1 VQGHFDLQMFDAP
14 DLTPALVEAWKKQ
27 GLDPIAE
34 IERRYEELGRW
45 SADNLVIGTTPG
57 FYYYHCWSGATPY
70 SPMNANSS
78 LLWGLALTTLAT
90 EPGYQTE
97 YLSAYLWGSPEN
109 IPNKVSSGGGKS
121 IIDDDIVS
129 PVIDIDPD
137 GRESMF
143 MSFKYLFYPGQAVS
157 DLIRSVEIWYFDTG
171 GNQGAR
177 VARVRIP
184 DSNGVPVTLHLG
196 PSSALMVGYT
206 YRLVSV

>member
-14 DLTPALVEAWKKQ
+14 DLTPALVEAWKKR

-34 IERRYEELGRW
+34 IESRYKELGRW
-45 SADNLVIGTTPG
+45 GGDNLVLGNIPS

-70 SPMNANSS
+70 TYLSANGA
-78 LLWGLALTTLAT
+78 LLWALALTTLAT

-97 YLSAYLWGSPEN
+97 YLFYAEWGNPAN
-109 IPNKVSSGGGKS
+109 IPNIVSTTGGKTT
-121 IIDDDIVS
+121 ITDDIVS
-129 PVIDIDPD
+129 AVIDVDPD
-137 GRESMF
+137 DRESMF
-143 MSFKYLFYPGQAVS
+143 ISFKFLYYPGQAVS
-157 DLIRSVEIWYFDTG
+157 DLIRSVEIWHHSTG
-171 GNQGAR
+171 TNYGNR
-177 VARVRIP
+177 VARVRIK